1 MIKNDRHMLDSAESM
16 LNQSDRVKELCQ
28 SLFANLKI
36 QYYEYQHVD
45 LNGEG
50 LLLVSDDR
58 IYRDFLDHSLV
69 GYEALDANFNTYKKL
84 GYYAHDLMEIKRP
97 DLQTYIT
104 VLEEY
109 GHGHIFT
116 MNDIVYDN
124 SFPMI
129 VSHTFATR
137 ITDTKAFNQY
147 YLENIRALQSFS
159 KYFHGQM
166 DSLNNNIKQFKTTR
180 SIESKSRVIK
190 KCKKFI
196 QLDDFDFNR
205 NRNTEDSDFKFDTL
219 SKRQREIIH
228 WYVKGK
234 SAAETA
240 EVLNLSKRT
249 IENHF
254 YRLQKKYG
262 CSSKAQILIKL
273 LKNDMLN
280 L

>member
-1 MIKNDRHMLDSAESM
+1 MLDSAESM
-16 LNQSDRVKELCQ
+16 LKQSDKVKELCH

-50 LLLVSDDR
+50 LFLLSDDR
-58 IYRDFLDHSLV
+58 IYRDFLDHNIV
-69 GYEALDANFNTYKKL
+69 GYEALDANFSTYKKL
-84 GYYAHDLMEIKRP
+84 GYYAHDFMDIKRP

-109 GHGHIFT
+109 GHGHVFT
-116 MNDIVYDN
+116 INDIVYDN
-124 SFPMI
+124 SFPI
-129 VSHTFATR
+129 IASHTFATR

-147 YLENIRALQSFS
+147 YLENVRALQSFT
-159 KYFHGQM
+159 KYFHREVN
-166 DSLNNNIKQFKTTR
+166 SLSDNIKQFKTTK
-180 SIESKSRVIK
+180 SIESKSKVIK

-196 QLDDFDFNR
+196 QLDELEFER
-205 NRNTEDSDFKFDTL
+205 KPNTEDSDFKIDTL

-254 YRLQKKYG
+254 YRLQKKYD